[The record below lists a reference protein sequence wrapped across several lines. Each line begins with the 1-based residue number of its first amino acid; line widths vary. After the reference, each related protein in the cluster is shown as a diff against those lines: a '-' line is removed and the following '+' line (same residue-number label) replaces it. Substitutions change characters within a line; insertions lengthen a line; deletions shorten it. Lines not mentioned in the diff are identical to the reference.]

1 MLTNNKSR
9 ISTTIVRRS
18 IFRNF
23 LKPLFVLIFSNY
35 SFDLGKK
42 ITFVKIFT
50 FDFLRST
57 VKYKSK
63 FAPFM
68 HSEEVFILAIESS
81 CDDTAAAVLRN
92 DVVLSNVVARQS
104 IHEEYGGVVPELAS
118 RAHQQNIVPVID
130 VALKKANITKNQ
142 LSAIAFTQGPGL
154 MGSLLVGSSFAKSLA
169 MALNI
174 PLIAVNHMHAHI
186 LAHFIDEE
194 GFDKPEFPFLALT
207 ISGGHTQIVKVND
220 FFNMEIIGETTDD
233 AVGEAFDKTAK
244 ILGFPYPG
252 GPLIDQ
258 YAKDG
263 NPKKF
268 AFTKPRIPGL
278 NFSFSGLKTQILYF
292 VQKNV
297 LENPNFIEENKA
309 DICASVQHTI
319 IEILMDKLKLAVAE
333 TGIRQIAIGGGVSAN
348 TGIRQTLKDAEN
360 KYGWKTFVPK
370 FEYTTDNA
378 AMIGIVGYQKYLH
391 DKFSDAN
398 VVSKA
403 RIEF

>member
-1 MLTNNKSR
+1 
-9 ISTTIVRRS
+9 
-18 IFRNF
+18 
-23 LKPLFVLIFSNY
+23 
-35 SFDLGKK
+35 
-42 ITFVKIFT
+42 
-50 FDFLRST
+50 
-57 VKYKSK
+57 
-63 FAPFM
+63 M
-68 HSEEVFILAIESS
+68 HFKEVFILAIESS

-92 DVVLSNVVARQS
+92 DKVLSNVVARQN

-130 VALKKANITKNQ
+130 AALKKANINKEQ

-154 MGSLLVGSSFAKSLA
+154 MGSLLVGSSFAKSMA
-169 MALNI
+169 FALNI

-194 GFDKPEFPFLALT
+194 GFDKPTFPFLALT

-244 ILGFPYPG
+244 ILGLPYPG

-258 YAKDG
+258 FAKEGD
-263 NPKKF
+263 PKKYT
-268 AFTKPRIPGL
+268 FTKPKVPNL
-278 NFSFSGLKTQILYF
+278 DFSFSGLKTQILYF

-297 LENPNFIEENKA
+297 AENSNFIKENKS
-309 DICASVQHTI
+309 DICASVQNII
-319 IEILMDKLKLAVAE
+319 IEILMEKLKLAVTT
-333 TGIRQIAIGGGVSAN
+333 TGITQIAIGGGVSAN
-348 TGIRQTLKDAEN
+348 TGIRTTLKEAEN
-360 KYGWKTFVPK
+360 KYGWKTFIPK

-378 AMIGIVGYQKYLH
+378 AMIGIVGYQRFLAH
-391 DKFSDAN
+391 KFSDADT
-398 VVSKA
+398 VSKA